1 MTSSQHFVAFTS
13 SYLFCH
19 ITGEG
24 TTKGR
29 SNFEVSV
36 WLTRCRCLSE
46 SSYIFK
52 YIYPLC
58 SLTFNQINIL
68 AKRKYTFSCK
78 PMFFPGDYKREVFF
92 LWILL
97 FSTLTY
103 LDVLLMVGLR
113 VYEVSLHVLT

>member
-1 MTSSQHFVAFTS
+1 MIPQFLLAVSNHSRIRCYV
-13 SYLFCH
+13 YLIIHVTYQIPNISKTMFCH
-19 ITGEG
+19 FAKEPLLDPIYITDDTMILSIDIDKGHHYLGMIFTPTGEG

-58 SLTFNQINIL
+58 SLRHLI
-68 AKRKYTFSCK
+68 R
-78 PMFFPGDYKREVFF
+78 
-92 LWILL
+92 
-97 FSTLTY
+97 
-103 LDVLLMVGLR
+103 
-113 VYEVSLHVLT
+113 